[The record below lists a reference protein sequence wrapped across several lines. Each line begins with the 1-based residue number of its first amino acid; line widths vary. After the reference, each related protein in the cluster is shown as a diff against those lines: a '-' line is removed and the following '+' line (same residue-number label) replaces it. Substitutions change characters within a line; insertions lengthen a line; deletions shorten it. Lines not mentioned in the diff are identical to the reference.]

1 MHQLSSGRAARTGLM
16 LAVASLGAPAWAQA
30 LAAAPQTVVVTGAR
44 EPLPLADIAADV
56 VVIDAARIAASPAD
70 SLADLLRREAGVQL
84 TRNGG
89 PGAASSISIRGAA
102 ASGTLVLVDGVRV
115 GSATLGQA
123 ELEGISLATI
133 ERIEV
138 LRGPASSLWGA
149 DGVGGVIQII
159 TRQGKAGTQGGA
171 RLALANYAGREAS
184 AWASG
189 KSGALDWAAS
199 LAREQSDGISAVKPD
214 DRWGNHNP
222 DNDGFERT
230 TVQARLGLQAAPGQ
244 RLGAS
249 VVAGRHDNQY
259 DATEYPPPDYAP
271 SNAADFRSEARSHS
285 LEAHWRADWT
295 PQWQTLVRATT
306 QLGDTDTG
314 GQLIDSYRTRREGLT
329 AQATWQPQ
337 PTQHLTLAAETL
349 RERVSSTAYDDESRR
364 TNSLAVAWAGR
375 HGELATQA
383 DLRHDDNSVYGG
395 TTTGRLGLAYTLAPG
410 LRLRGLVGSSFRAP
424 SFNELYYP
432 SYGVT
437 TIQPEKG
444 RSAELGVEHSLG
456 DVSLAATVFH
466 NRVTNLIAY
475 QSDASQ
481 CPSGYSYGCAA
492 NIGRATLQG
501 MNFTAGWQDSHWDLR
516 AALDLLRA
524 RDDATGQRLARRAPH
539 QFSLDARWQDGPW
552 QAGAA
557 LLRVAARPDSGI
569 TLPAYT
575 QIDISAGW
583 RFAPQWTLE
592 AKVNNLTDRQIEPVR
607 DYQSLGRQGWLILR
621 WAS

>member
-1 MHQLSSGRAARTGLM
+1 M
-16 LAVASLGAPAWAQA
+16 LAISSLAAPALAQVQ
-30 LAAAPQTVVVTGAR
+30 AADAQTVVITGAR
-44 EPLPLADIAADV
+44 EPLPMADVAADV

-84 TRNGG
+84 VRNGG

-123 ELEGISLATI
+123 ELENISLATI

-149 DGVGGVIQII
+149 DGMGGVIQIV
-159 TRQGKAGTQGGA
+159 TRQGRPGIQGGA

-189 KSGALDWAAS
+189 RSGALDWAAS
-199 LAREQSDGISAVKPD
+199 LAREQNDGVSAVKPD
-214 DRWGNHNP
+214 DRWGNYNP
-222 DNDGFERT
+222 DTDGFERT
-230 TVQARLGLQAAPGQ
+230 SLQAKLGLQAAPGQ

-249 VVAGRHDNQY
+249 VLASRLNNQY

-271 SNAADFRSEARSHS
+271 SNAADFRARSRSHS
-285 LEAHWRADWT
+285 LETHWRADWT
-295 PQWQTLVRATT
+295 PQWQTLLRATA
-306 QLGDTDTG
+306 QMGDTDTG
-314 GQLIDSYRTRREGLT
+314 GQVIDTYRTRREGLT

-349 RERVSSTAYDDESRR
+349 RERANSTAYDDESRR
-364 TNSLAVAWAGR
+364 TNALTAAWAGR
-375 HGELATQA
+375 HGDLATQF
-383 DLRHDDNSVYGG
+383 DLRHDDDSAYGG
-395 TTTGRLGLAYTLAPG
+395 ATTGRLGLAYTLAPG
-410 LRLRGLVGSSFRAP
+410 LKLRGLVGTSFRAP

-432 SYGVT
+432 GYGVT
-437 TIQPEKG
+437 TIRPERG
-444 RSAELGVEHSLG
+444 RSAELGVEHSVGDFNLG
-456 DVSLAATVFH
+456 ATVFH
-466 NRVTNLIAY
+466 NRVSNLIAY

-501 MNFTAGWQDSHWDLR
+501 LSFTGGWQDSHWDLR
-516 AALDLLRA
+516 AGLDLLRA

-539 QFSLDARWQDGPW
+539 QLSLDARWQEGPW

-557 LLRVAARPDSGI
+557 VLRVAARPDGGI

-575 QIDISAGW
+575 QLDISAGW

-607 DYQSLGRQGWLILR
+607 DYQALGRQGWLILR